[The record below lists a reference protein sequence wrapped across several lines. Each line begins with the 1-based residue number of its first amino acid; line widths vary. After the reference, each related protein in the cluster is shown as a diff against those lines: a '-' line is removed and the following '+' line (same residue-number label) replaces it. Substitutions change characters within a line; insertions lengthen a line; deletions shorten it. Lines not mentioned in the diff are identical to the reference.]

1 MGAREQA
8 EHFIKSERE
17 FHLGMLPTEQSHPKS
32 RGFAELVRRDI
43 RAGIGMLQVV
53 DRDVVAAAARG
64 FRSDAFGELVGALT
78 VALETGSRIYFSG
91 CGATG
96 RLSILLEAAYR
107 SFCRELESR
116 LRGAAGKRISPDAV
130 ASIMT
135 GGDYALVR
143 SVESFE
149 DYQSFGR
156 RQVTEMGL
164 GRGDV
169 LVAISEGGETSSV
182 IGSVWQA
189 LEVGARVFFACNN
202 PPDVLAAHV
211 ARSRAVM
218 EEPRIVKLDL
228 SSGPMAIAGS
238 TRMQATTAELL
249 VVGAAL
255 EIAVMG
261 ATGSGPVPSME
272 DYLNRFSRL
281 LDDLGRPAAI
291 DAMSRWVELEEALW
305 RNENAIT
312 YFGNE
317 FLLDIFTDTTERAPT
332 FSLPPFRKCDDRAAA
347 RPLAF
352 VKNPLHATVEAWR
365 RMLVRSPR
373 CLAWDERTL
382 RDLGADESICKRPPA
397 LGEAEL
403 YKFLI
408 GNEDDP
414 TRRAE
419 SGDVAAMVICGEEI
433 ASIGSHLE
441 PAFARAASGFSNRAT
456 LAIGAAPAHDLVGR
470 SVCVPCALNHS
481 TMRLWEHLAIKLV
494 LNTISTVTA
503 ARMGRVVSNW
513 MAHVETT
520 NKKLVDRGTRLV
532 AELAG
537 MGYDEAC
544 FELHKTRQELARRAP
559 SSVRVSPVAATL
571 ARLRERVEKRYP
583 EWEISPPR
591 PLH

>member
-8 EHFIKSERE
+8 EHFLGSERE
-17 FHLGMLPTEQSHPKS
+17 FHLGMLPTEQSHPKT
-32 RGFAELVRRDI
+32 RGFAELARKDI
-43 RAGIGMLQVV
+43 RAGIGMLQAV
-53 DRDVVAAAARG
+53 DRDVVATAARA
-64 FRSDAFGELVGALT
+64 FRSDAFRELVEVLT
-78 VALETGSRIYFSG
+78 AALETGARICFSG

-107 SFCRELESR
+107 SFGRQLEPR

-130 ASIMT
+130 TSIMT

-156 RQVTEMGL
+156 RQVTDMGL

-169 LVAISEGGETSSV
+169 LVAITEGGETSSV
-182 IGSVWQA
+182 IGSAWQA

-202 PPDVLAAHV
+202 PPYVLAAHV
-211 ARSRAVM
+211 ARSRAVI
-218 EEPRIVKLDL
+218 EDPRIVKLDL

-249 VVGAAL
+249 VIGAAL
-255 EIAVMG
+255 EIAIMG
-261 ATGSGPVPSME
+261 ATGSGPVPSRK
-272 DYLNRFSRL
+272 DYPQRFSRL

-291 DAMSRWVELEEALW
+291 DAMSRWVEFEAGLW
-305 RNENAIT
+305 RQENAIT

-317 FLLDIFTDTTERAPT
+317 YLLDIFTDTTERAPT
-332 FSLPPFRKCDDRAAA
+332 FSLPPFRKCDDDASA

-352 VKNPLHATVEAWR
+352 VKNPLHTTVEAWR
-365 RMLVRSPR
+365 HVLGRPPR
-373 CLAWDERTL
+373 CLSWDERIL
-382 RDLGADESICKRPPA
+382 RDLGAAESICEHPPE

-408 GNEDDP
+408 GNENDQSRHTEP
-414 TRRAE
+414 
-419 SGDVAAMVICGEEI
+419 GDAAAMVICGDEI
-433 ASIGSHLE
+433 ASIGFHLG
-441 PAFARAASGFSNRAT
+441 PAFVRATSEFLNRAM
-456 LAIGAAPAHDLVGR
+456 LAIGDAPAYDPAAI
-470 SVCVPCALNHS
+470 SVCVPCALDYS
-481 TMRLWEHLAIKLV
+481 SIRLWEHLAIKLV

-520 NKKLVDRGTRLV
+520 NKKLIDRGTRLV

-537 MGYDEAC
+537 IGYDEAC
-544 FELHKTRQELARRAP
+544 FELHKTREELAGRTP

-583 EWEISPPR
+583 EWEISPPQ